1 MSTYLSDS
9 GWLVCFSLNIQ
20 MKIFPLRYPINPV
33 LTVFIF
39 VFIFMNRG
47 NRSLFLGCSQRIF
60 LAEYL
65 NQCQQTKL
73 LLRFF
78 NKVTKPWLIWRALSQ
93 SRSDAYLT
101 MYKGREI
108 NSETSL
114 SDVSHEL
121 IIRSQVIKLFVNSK
135 YSVCVPE
142 SMTF

>member
-1 MSTYLSDS
+1 
-9 GWLVCFSLNIQ
+9 
-20 MKIFPLRYPINPV
+20 
-33 LTVFIF
+33 
-39 VFIFMNRG
+39 
-47 NRSLFLGCSQRIF
+47 
-60 LAEYL
+60 
-65 NQCQQTKL
+65 
-73 LLRFF
+73 
-78 NKVTKPWLIWRALSQ
+78 
-93 SRSDAYLT
+93 